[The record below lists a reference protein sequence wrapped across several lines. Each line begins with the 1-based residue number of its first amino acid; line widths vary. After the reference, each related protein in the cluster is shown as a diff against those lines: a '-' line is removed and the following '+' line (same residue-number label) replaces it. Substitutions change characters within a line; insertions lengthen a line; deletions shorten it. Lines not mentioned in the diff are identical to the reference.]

1 MSDPGPKSPAVIA
14 SFDKVEDLVAAAR
27 RLKPLVASLDA
38 YTPHPVEALDEL
50 LDLPASPL
58 PPVMLIAGLFGAAGG
73 FLLQLWAASAYPV
86 NVGGR
91 PIDSWP
97 AFIPSTFE
105 LGILTALLVGFA
117 AYLVATRL
125 TQLYHA
131 VFAAPGFERAAQ
143 DRYLLTVR
151 GRSRDEVAALLL
163 PLRPRRL
170 VELRELPG

>member
-1 MSDPGPKSPAVIA
+1 MTVIA
-14 SFDKVEDLVAAAR
+14 SFDKVDDLMGAAR
-27 RLKPLVASLDA
+27 RLRPLVTSLDA

-50 LDLPASPL
+50 LDLPSSPL
-58 PPVMLIAGLFGAAGG
+58 PPIMLIAGLLGAVGG
-73 FLLQLWAASAYPV
+73 FLLQLLAASAYPV

-117 AYLVATRL
+117 AYLFATRL
-125 TQLYHA
+125 TALYHPI
-131 VFAAPGFERAAQ
+131 FSAPGFERAAQ
-143 DRYLLTVR
+143 DRYLLAVG
-151 GRSRDEVAALLL
+151 GRSCEEVAALLA

-170 VELRELPG
+170 VELPG